1 MIPVMKRKPMKIMPV
16 LIQEDKLKK
25 MWKGI
30 SPPTREDETTNG
42 WYVAIYQEKKKSYLY
57 VGKATKEIFV
67 GQR

>member
-1 MIPVMKRKPMKIMPV
+1 
-16 LIQEDKLKK
+16 

-67 GQR
+67 GQRWAG